1 MRQPAEKKVLVV
13 PNAEPQPTRD
23 TLRAAKVASR
33 RELGLPISPPSTA
46 QQALRASS
54 RGLRPAALAQKAIAG
69 AAAAA
74 WRNPGPKAASVM
86 STSPP
91 VSTMSET
98 DAGSSQNPDW
108 MSQDGSDVQTPRV
121 QQSGQKQL
129 QHRFAAKGTASEA
142 ASSPMTPNAIKA
154 FQPELSDHEDENL
167 GSVTTPSAQSL
178 LGLQQDTDTN
188 AEAESFCTDADQ
200 DGFFC
205 MEAGSSGGPEFYL
218 LNHVVSDDTSQVSPD
233 LHGGVSNTAS
243 WQQQQFLDVLAMW
256 KAQACAAQ
264 YQMLGFS
271 KQHGI
276 AAVNKFGS
284 NMQFGLAWL
293 LKAPQS
299 YFQVR
304 NCFSLASPLCP

>member
-1 MRQPAEKKVLVV
+1 MLIV
-13 PNAEPQPTRD
+13 PHAEPQPSRD
-23 TLRAAKVASR
+23 TLRAAKMATR
-33 RELGLPISPPSTA
+33 RELGLPISPPNTA
-46 QQALRASS
+46 QQALRANG
-54 RGLRPAALAQKAIAG
+54 RGLRPAGLAQKATAG

-74 WRNPGPKAASVM
+74 AAWKNPGPKTASVM

-108 MSQDGSDVQTPRV
+108 TSQDESDVQTPRV

-129 QHRFAAKGTASEA
+129 QHRFVAKGTSSEA

-154 FQPELSDHEDENL
+154 FQPELSERGDEIQ

-205 MEAGSSGGPEFYL
+205 MEAGSSSSGPELYL
-218 LNHVVSDDTSQVSPD
+218 PDRVVSDGTSQLSPD
-233 LHGGVSNTAS
+233 LHDGVICTAS
-243 WQQQQFLDVLAMW
+243 WQQQQFLDVVATW

-271 KQHGI
+271 KQQGVV
-276 AAVNKFGS
+276 AVNKFGS

-293 LKAPQS
+293 LEAPES
-299 YFQVR
+299 YFQVCS
-304 NCFSLASPLCP
+304 CFFSHPL